1 MTWMNKTLTAIAATL
16 LWLSTMPAMGAEPV
30 ADKWHIDAFGTRD
43 PEKLLQLSWDSPS
56 MGLKYRIRSYLAEQ
70 RADSPQ
76 GLFTQAWLQDKIKGG
91 SDIPGYEACVAK
103 YPKYA
108 FCLYNLAASYTNA
121 KRYEDA
127 LRLRQRMLDIDPGRF
142 DKLVLYHAYTVL
154 KNDLKRPENAAAL
167 LAKYRSTLADSYI
180 WEYIEAQDAKQA
192 KDLEQALAKL
202 QAASRHEDAPYEV
215 WEEMANLKSG
225 DLFDSRSGET
235 RLEVAVAV
243 MFDYITAG
251 HREPRPIA
259 YLRDN
264 FTDALAGSNDQQKL
278 IDLEKEFSRVLA
290 PEFIEYA
297 YDNAYDFGVGA
308 NWVNANLPRPEGNE
322 VPYELFAWA
331 DANAHIEG
339 LTPRV
344 LSAYKRAVANAYTD
358 EQRRDRYGLLL
369 RMNAKRGWCSQMAS
383 LAGDLEARF
392 PGLKSPESAFEVAI
406 CNQDPTAAARNL
418 ERYDNQS
425 GPTYRAD
432 WGRVARLRAAEQN
445 RAQYERDNPF
455 MQNWF
460 KQFGDRLELR
470 IEFVTAS
477 AELPASAQADL
488 NKLANLLQ
496 APGAA
501 GYVFEISGHTDNRG
515 SADLNE
521 TLSGARAAAVMEA
534 LVKKG
539 VPEVRLRAKGY
550 GLTLPLASNQTDAGR
565 ARNRRVEV
573 RPVGTLSAPILARNG
588 NLPSGKILPLP
599 GGRWAVLGE
608 SPSYLWDLQ
617 RNVRLTEYAEGQ
629 PLFVTPNGR
638 YLITRSE
645 QNLAN
650 QTKNREL
657 LSYDLKSGRLIA
669 RAAAAFS
676 WGFALSPKGD
686 ELAVSNGENI
696 MVLALPGLNIARIA
710 SVANKSCYSK
720 GLAWLAGD
728 QIALSCASYDRIH
741 VVNAR
746 TLAPV
751 ASLDG
756 VDWVHSLAATGDG
769 RYLVAG
775 HNGGKLLAWDA
786 KTWQL
791 HGEMEVPHGLP
802 SILAARPD
810 SSEMAVSGN
819 GKVTQRIDIESMQVI
834 DTWERNTQ
842 PVYSADGGK
851 LYQANYPGYE
861 VRDLADNSVT
871 QLKPEK
877 DASPG
882 ASTVWVFPG
891 SNRMFVAT
899 ASSAEIY
906 DMTTFTR
913 VYDLTPI
920 GTSWKRIGADTLI
933 STHYSEGTWHSF
945 DVASLVLSGENTI
958 PEKEIVKKYPDIWGG
973 KVVVVDP
980 HDRTAGK
987 AERRANIQ
995 IIDLDGGAKRQVEV
1009 ELVTGELRLGVHDTS
1024 TNMAVSP
1031 GDRWLIILPSWQ
1043 DGYGTEWVTSKK
1055 AYLVDTASGRVVRTF
1070 AFNQSPQGFEFTGPD
1085 SVEFRFGGNGLVYNL
1100 PDGNETRTPYGTETR
1115 VALGSD
1121 REGVYQANDNLYVML
1136 GGKLATVVDM
1146 QNRMLSAGYLPGP
1159 NLLAALMSNGTVQIH
1174 DGTSFAL
1181 KFTMMPKGKGEWIA
1195 YTPDGYFAASLNGT
1209 EGLSWNVG
1217 EDYLPFSALREKF
1230 EKPELIRQ
1238 ALAPASTPPP
1248 SRVIDKQVGNLTN
1261 PDSVKPVQFEADAFA
1276 PPYDIRIE
1284 GAEERQ
1290 VNADTEAV
1298 TVLVERKRTSS
1309 EPYKLR
1315 FTVNGRELKG
1325 AVGARGLR
1333 QVSACASASSAC
1345 TEKHVFSADLVP
1357 GNNIVQ
1363 VSLGYKGMWLN
1374 PQTVIVQ
1381 RQAAR
1386 AADKPVTMLP
1396 RLFFFAVGVSDYA
1409 KTEISL
1415 KYPHADAQALA
1426 EIFRAQKGRLYS
1438 EVNTKVLTNAEATT
1452 QKLTVEMNR
1461 FIKSAAQQDLIVL
1474 FFAGHGILDNDQ
1486 TLYFVTYDANPDEP
1500 YTGLNVSSIQELM
1513 TKRPQAQK
1521 ALLWLDICHSGAA
1534 GETTR
1539 AASIGSD
1546 EAIKL
1551 LAQGT
1556 GVKVMTSSTGRE
1568 FSLEGPD
1575 YNGGHGAF
1583 TAALLEGLG
1592 GQADKKVGDGDG
1604 YISVLELETYVARR
1618 VPELTHGK
1626 QHPTTAFSSKFQDY
1640 PVMRGQ

>member
-1 MTWMNKTLTAIAATL
+1 MKIRMLLSWAALAAL
-16 LWLSTMPAMGAEPV
+16 LSAGAALA
-30 ADKWHIDAFGTRD
+30 ADKWRINDFGTRD
-43 PEKLLQLSWDSPS
+43 PDKLLLFSWDTPS

-76 GLFTQAWLQDKIKGG
+76 GLFTQAWLQDKIKDG
-91 SDIPGYEACVAK
+91 SGIPGYEACVAK

-121 KRYEDA
+121 KRFEDA
-127 LRLRQRMLDIDPGRF
+127 LRLRQRILDMDPGF
-142 DKLVLYHAYTVL
+142 NDCNVVYHAFTTL
-154 KNDLKRPENAAAL
+154 RDNLKRPDEAAAL
-167 LAKYRSTLADSYI
+167 LARYQEKLGDSYI
-180 WEYIEAQDAKQA
+180 WDYIAAQDARKT
-192 KDLEQALAKL
+192 KNLGLTLEKL
-202 QAASRHEDAPYEV
+202 EAAAHKHDAPYDV
-215 WEEMANLKSG
+215 WEEMADLKSG
-225 DLFDSRSGET
+225 DLYDSRSGET
-235 RLEVAVAV
+235 RLGSAVNV
-243 MFDYITAG
+243 MFDYIHAG
-251 HREPRPIA
+251 HRDPRTIA

-264 FTDALAGSNDQQKL
+264 FKDALAGSGDRQKL
-278 IDLEKEFSRVLA
+278 IDLEKQFSRVLA

-297 YDNAYDFGVGA
+297 YDNAHDFSVGA
-308 NWVNANLPRPEGNE
+308 AWVNANLPKPEGNE

-344 LSAYKRAVANAYTD
+344 LSAYQRSIANAYTD
-358 EQRRDRYGLLL
+358 KQRRDRYGLML
-369 RMNAKRGWCSQMAS
+369 RMNAERGWCSQMAS
-383 LAGDLEARF
+383 LAGNLEARF
-392 PGLKSPESAFEVAI
+392 PGLKSPENAFEVAI
-406 CNQDPTAAARNL
+406 CNQDPTAAVRYL
-418 ERYDNQS
+418 EQYENQS

-445 RAQYERDNPF
+445 RAQYERENPF
-455 MQNWF
+455 LQNWF

-470 IEFVTAS
+470 IEFATAAS
-477 AELPASAQADL
+477 DLPATAQADL
-488 NKLANLLQ
+488 NKLANLLK

-515 SADLNE
+515 SAAMNE
-521 TLSGARAAAVMEA
+521 TLSGARAAAVVAA
-534 LVKKG
+534 LVKKE
-539 VPEVRLRAKGY
+539 VPEDRLRSKGY
-550 GLTLPLASNQTDAGR
+550 GLTLPLASNQNDSGR

-573 RPVGTLSAPILARNG
+573 RPVGTLSAPILAQKG
-588 NLPSGKILPLP
+588 NLPSGKLLPLP

-608 SPSYLWDLQ
+608 GPSYLWDLH
-617 RNVRLTEYAEGQ
+617 RNVRLTEYAEGS

-638 YLITRSE
+638 YLVARSE
-645 QNLAN
+645 QKLAN
-650 QTKNREL
+650 QAKNTEL
-657 LSYDLKSGRLIA
+657 LTYDLKSGRLIA
-669 RAAAAFS
+669 RAALPFS

-686 ELAVSNGENI
+686 ELAASNIENI
-696 MVLALPGLNIARIA
+696 MVLAVPGLTTARMA
-710 SVANKSCYSK
+710 PVAGKGCYSK
-720 GLAWLAGD
+720 GMAWLAGD
-728 QIALSCASYDRIH
+728 QIALSCASYEHIH

-775 HNGGKLLAWDA
+775 HNGGKLMAWDA
-786 KTWQL
+786 KTWKL
-791 HGEMEVPHGLP
+791 HGEMEVPHGVP
-802 SILAARPD
+802 SKLAARPD

-819 GKVTQRIDIESMQVI
+819 GNATQRIDIESMTVL
-834 DTWERNTQ
+834 DTWERNAQ

-861 VRDLADNSVT
+861 IRDLADNSVAK
-871 QLKPEK
+871 LEPEK
-877 DASPG
+877 DASSG

-899 ASSAEIY
+899 ASSAEIF

-913 VYDLTPI
+913 IYDLTPI
-920 GTSWKRIGADTLI
+920 STSWKRIGADTLI
-933 STHYSEGTWHSF
+933 STHYSEGTWHRF
-945 DVASLVLSGENTI
+945 DVANLKLSGENAM
-958 PEKEIVKKYPDIWGG
+958 PEKELLKKYPDIWGE
-973 KVVVVDP
+973 KFVVVDP
-980 HDRTAGK
+980 HDRSAGK
-987 AERRANIQ
+987 AERRAGLQLINRA
-995 IIDLDGGAKRQVEV
+995 GGGKRQVDV
-1009 ELVTGELRLGVHDTS
+1009 ELVTGELRLGVYDTS
-1024 TNMAVSP
+1024 TNMALSP
-1031 GDRWLIILPSWQ
+1031 GDRWLVILPSWQ

-1055 AYLVDTASGRVVRTF
+1055 AYLVDTASGQVVRTF
-1070 AFNQSPQGFEFTGPD
+1070 AFTIPPKRFEFTGPD
-1085 SVEFRFGGNGLVYNL
+1085 TVEFQFGGNGLVYTL
-1100 PDGNETRTPYGTETR
+1100 PDGSETKTPYGTETR
-1115 VALGSD
+1115 VALGGD
-1121 REGVYQANDNLYVML
+1121 REGVYQANGNLYVMQ
-1136 GGKLATVVDM
+1136 GGKLATVVDL

-1174 DGTSFAL
+1174 DGSSFAL
-1181 KFTMMPKGKGEWIA
+1181 KFTLMPKGKGEWIA
-1195 YTPDGYFAASLNGT
+1195 YTPDGYFASSLNGT

-1238 ALAPASTPPP
+1238 ALAPARNDTPAPPP
-1248 SRVIDKQVGNLTN
+1248 VVDKQVGNLTN
-1261 PDSVKPVQFEADAFA
+1261 PDSAKPVQFDADAFS
-1276 PPYDIRIE
+1276 PPYDIRID

-1290 VNADTEAV
+1290 TAAESEAV
-1298 TVLVERKRTSS
+1298 TVLVERKRTSA
-1309 EPYKLR
+1309 EPYQLR

-1325 AVGARGLR
+1325 AVGARGLKK
-1333 QVSACASASSAC
+1333 VSACASASGAC

-1357 GNNIVQ
+1357 GNNIIQ

-1381 RQAAR
+1381 RQATK
-1386 AADKPVTMLP
+1386 AADKPLAMLP
-1396 RLFFFAVGVSDYA
+1396 RLWFFAVGVSDYA
-1409 KTEISL
+1409 KPDLSL

-1426 EIFRAQKGRLYS
+1426 DLLRAQKGRLYS

-1461 FIKSAAQQDLIVL
+1461 FLKGASQQDLIVL

-1486 TLYFVTYDANPDEP
+1486 TLYFVSYDANPEEP
-1500 YTGLNVSSIQELM
+1500 YTGLNVSSIQELLN
-1513 TKRPQAQK
+1513 KRPQSQK

-1568 FSLEGPD
+1568 YSLEGPD
-1575 YNGGHGAF
+1575 YLNGHGAF
-1583 TAALLEGLG
+1583 TAALLEGLN

-1604 YISVLELETYVARR
+1604 YVSVLELETYVARR
-1618 VPELTHGK
+1618 VPEITKGK
-1626 QHPTTAFSSKFQDY
+1626 QHPTTAYSSKFQDY